1 MLGAWGILAGLTLL
15 ALSLGLQA
23 SLMGV
28 RAGIEGFPTEVTG
41 LIMSGYP
48 VGLLVGIA
56 LVPKLLPR
64 VGHGQLFAVFTS
76 LATCALLAQA
86 SFAHPALWGAMRV
99 VVGFG
104 YGGLLMIAE
113 HWLSD
118 HAPGKSRTRMLA
130 IYLTT
135 GHVALVAGQAL
146 LVLGDP
152 AEFELFSLAAVITSL
167 ALVPILASARR
178 TPKDTPLIH
187 IGLWHLFRGSP
198 LAAVTALGSGSA
210 FGAVFWMGG
219 LYGRVVQISD
229 LDVCLLLGSFLG
241 GGVLLQWP
249 VLRLSRRLNRRGVI
263 ATLSF
268 AAAIASFGA
277 VFVALFLEDVPGW
290 ASFSKPSFFIAIALI
305 GGLSQ
310 SLAALAIGHAID
322 RFGSSETCAV
332 GGSLTLLFL
341 IGSGL
346 GPFGA
351 GFMMSPRLIG
361 HNGLFLFLTLVHLAL
376 ATYTLYRMARREGLP
391 AEDQGPAPPT
401 GPSAS
406 PMALGMAV
414 QALRIG
420 R

>member
-167 ALVPILASARR
+167 GLVPILAFARR
-178 TPKDTPLIH
+178 TPKVTPSVH
-187 IGLWHLFRGSP
+187 IGLWQLYRNSP
-198 LAAVTALGSGSA
+198 LASIAALGCGLSL
-210 FGAVFWMGG
+210 GAMLWMAA
-219 LYGRVVQISD
+219 LYGSVVR
-229 LDVCLLLGSFLG
+229 LTNEETCLLLGSFLLG
-241 GGVLLQWP
+241 ALVLQWP
-249 VLRLSRRLNRRGVI
+249 VTRLARVMDRRAVM
-263 ATLSF
+263 
-268 AAAIASFGA
+268 AIASFLAAFAGFGA
-277 VFVALFLEDVPGW
+277 VFVAVVY
-290 ASFSKPSFFIAIALI
+290 SKAGFFACI
-305 GGLSQ
+305 GLMGGFSQ
-310 SLAALAIGHAID
+310 SLMGLALGHTSD
-322 RFGSSETCAV
+322 RFEGSDASAA
-332 GGSLTLLFL
+332 GGSLMLMLL
-341 IGSGL
+341 IGTGAGAL
-346 GPFGA
+346 GA
-351 GFMMSPRLIG
+351 GFVMSPKVFG
-361 HNGLFLFLTLVHLAL
+361 HNGLFLFVTFVHLL
-376 ATYTLYRMARREGLP
+376 VGTYALYRMARRSGLP
-391 AEDQGPAPPT
+391 ASLQSPGPPL

-406 PMALGMAV
+406 PMAVGTAAE
-414 QALRIG
+414 ALYQRFRSRG
-420 R
+420 